1 MAVRLAQRMLAV
13 PGLLEQ
19 GRQGLRRLAGDVEP
33 LDREAFELPRGEGA
47 LGGDPA
53 RAEQRAEPAEARQ
66 DHGPDVPAHLE
77 SLDRVLHGAGR
88 GLPGPGVVSRWLT
101 F

>member
-19 GRQGLRRLAGDVEP
+19 GRQGLGRHTGDVEP
-33 LDREAFELPRGEGA
+33 LDREAFEFPRGEGA

-66 DHGPDVPAHLE
+66 DHGPDVSADLE
-77 SLDRVLHGAGR
+77 SLDRDRKSTRLNSSHVAISYA
-88 GLPGPGVVSRWLT
+88 V
-101 F
+101 FC